1 MAHCSCIGKKV
12 VRALYNYAPS
22 VVAGGDEAENDL
34 NFNKGDV
41 MIVIKEYV
49 CLSVHVY
56 VCVCVC
62 VCVCVGFFVCRL
74 HYSNSYADDFSRNFH
89 QGKRRRSLLIF
100 CSQRLDWYQN
110 KKQVVKVI

>member
-1 MAHCSCIGKKV
+1 MARCSCIGKKV

-49 CLSVHVY
+49 RLSVRVY

-62 VCVCVGFFVCRL
+62 VSV
-74 HYSNSYADDFSRNFH
+74 
-89 QGKRRRSLLIF
+89 SLYGDCITQTVIRMIF
-100 CSQRLDWYQN
+100 RGTFI
-110 KKQVVKVI
+110 KEK

>member
-62 VCVCVGFFVCRL
+62 VCVCVSVSL
-74 HYSNSYADDFSRNFH
+74 YADCITQTVMRM
-89 QGKRRRSLLIF
+89 IF
-100 CSQRLDWYQN
+100 RGTFIKEKEEEVY
-110 KKQVVKVI
+110 